1 MPTIQLKL
9 REASAILGVNP
20 KDLQNLV
27 QFGVLQPERRD
38 RFFVF
43 DATSLLE
50 ARVAFYLKE
59 SLGTSV
65 PLLARFVREIFAEAQ
80 KSKSGRFPDVSI
92 NSRPVSGKEVVRIE
106 VPLRA
111 LATDLE
117 ARIPKPKASRNEADG
132 RGRKG
137 WKKEITRAFEGMAK
151 DLKGRS
157 EKDILN
163 EIKSYRAQRRKTP
176 EISVVAL
183 SQKKTA

>member
-1 MPTIQLKL
+1 MAPAIQLKL

-65 PLLARFVREIFAEAQ
+65 PLLARFIREIFAEAQ
-80 KSKSGRFPDVSI
+80 KSKSGRFSDVSI
-92 NSRPVSGKEVVRIE
+92 SSRPVSGKEVVRIE

-117 ARIPKPKASRNEADG
+117 ARLPKPKDSRNEADG

-137 WKKEITRAFEGMAK
+137 WKGI
-151 DLKGRS
+151 S
-157 EKDILN
+157 EKDILK

-183 SQKKTA
+183 SQKKTS